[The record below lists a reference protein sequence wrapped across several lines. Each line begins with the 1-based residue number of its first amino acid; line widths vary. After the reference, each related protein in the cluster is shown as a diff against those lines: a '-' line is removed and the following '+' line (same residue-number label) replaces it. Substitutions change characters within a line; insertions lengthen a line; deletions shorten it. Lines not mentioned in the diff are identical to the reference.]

1 MFGPPPEGPI
11 VPAMTVWQKIS
22 GLATAVTDAGG
33 SLLGGLASFLGLDW
47 GASAPEKGIT
57 FTIGVIALSAKM
69 AKADG
74 VVVPIEVSTFR
85 KVFAFEPAQEGNVSR
100 VFDLAKQDVAGF
112 ESYARQ
118 IAELLKDDRKLLQN
132 VLEGLMLVAIADG
145 IVHPKEDAFLAA
157 VAHTFGFSDGQ
168 YRLFRAR
175 FVRDVDSP
183 YEVLRISPDA
193 SDAEVKARYR
203 ALVIDNHPDKLMGR
217 GVPPEFIELANRK
230 LAAINAAYEAIARE
244 RAL

>member
-112 ESYARQ
+112 VEDQ
-118 IAELLKDDRKLLQN
+118 IHAVEKRSANLIRILRSEEYEITAQDTHSDEHQRVSDPSEPVGVGTITEFVPDELRPGN
-132 VLEGLMLVAIADG
+132 VIS
-145 IVHPKEDAFLAA
+145 H
-157 VAHTFGFSDGQ
+157 
-168 YRLFRAR
+168 LFPGTSWRGRGRAR
-175 FVRDVDSP
+175 LRFVLILFP
-183 YEVLRISPDA
+183 FPEHQPALRADI
-193 SDAEVKARYR
+193 
-203 ALVIDNHPDKLMGR
+203 G
-217 GVPPEFIELANRK
+217 
-230 LAAINAAYEAIARE
+230 
-244 RAL
+244 

>member
-1 MFGPPPEGPI
+1 
-11 VPAMTVWQKIS
+11 MTVWQKIS
-22 GLATAVTDAGG
+22 GLATVVTDAGG
-33 SLLGGLASFLGLDW
+33 NLLGGLAGVLGLDR

-74 VVVPIEVSTFR
+74 IVVPIEVSTFR
-85 KVFAFEPAQEGNVSR
+85 KVFAFEAAQERNVSR

-112 ESYARQ
+112 DSYARQ

-157 VAHTFGFSDGQ
+157 VAQMFGFNDSQ
-168 YRLFRAR
+168 YRHFRAR
-175 FVRDVDSP
+175 FVRDGDSP
-183 YEVLRISPDA
+183 YEVLGVLPDA
-193 SDAEVKARYR
+193 SDADVKARYR

-230 LAAINAAYEAIARE
+230 LAAINAAYDTIARE
-244 RAL
+244 RGL

>member
-1 MFGPPPEGPI
+1 MFGGRPNALILGR
-11 VPAMTVWQKIS
+11 MTVWQKIS

-33 SLLGGLASFLGLDW
+33 SLLGGLAGFLGLDW

-57 FTIGVIALSAKM
+57 FTIGVIALAAKM

-85 KVFAFEPAQEGNVSR
+85 RVFAFDPAQEGNVSR

-112 ESYARQ
+112 ESYAGQ

-132 VLEGLMLVAIADG
+132 VLEGLMLVAVADG

-157 VAHTFGFSDGQ
+157 VAHVFGFSDSQ
-168 YRLFRAR
+168 YRHFRAR
-175 FVRDVDSP
+175 FVRDADSP
-183 YEVLRISPDA
+183 YEVIGVRPDA
-193 SDAEVKARYR
+193 SDADVKARYR
-203 ALVIDNHPDKLMGR
+203 ALVLDNHPDKLMGR

-230 LAAINAAYEAIARE
+230 LSAINAAYDIIAQE
-244 RAL
+244 RGL